1 MRESGMLKKCNDHLE
16 SVHESYVQHL
26 CFAAGIGLRLMGAG
40 IAVIL
45 HGLCPAVFQYT
56 GSRTI
61 FKLHDDMKSRL
72 THTGAHDNIHHG

>member
-1 MRESGMLKKCNDHLE
+1 MLKKCHDHLG
-16 SVHESYVQHL
+16 SVHETYLQHL
-26 CFAAGIGLRLMGAG
+26 WFATKIGLRLLGAG

-56 GSRTI
+56 GSKTI

-72 THTGAHDNIHHG
+72 KNTGAHDHFHE